1 MYQNIIVQ
9 RSGCAGALQLS
20 LALVEMAVCV
30 QLGASTENFLT
41 KHPWVTMVHFSIKR
55 SFETVF

>member
-9 RSGCAGALQLS
+9 RSGYAGALQLS

-30 QLGASTENFLT
+30 RLGASSENFLT